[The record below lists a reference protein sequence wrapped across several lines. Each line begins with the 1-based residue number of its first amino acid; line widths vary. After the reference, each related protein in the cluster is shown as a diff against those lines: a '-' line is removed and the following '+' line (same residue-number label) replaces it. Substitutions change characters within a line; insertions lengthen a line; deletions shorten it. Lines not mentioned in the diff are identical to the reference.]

1 MASTKAAS
9 KAAKLR
15 AKRLGRPR
23 KAGADRYPCG
33 KIKKAWANDNQER
46 ENRETEKETLAVAL
60 EARKRIHGI
69 DDNTPL
75 AGYVLGRIFL
85 DGRITEE
92 QRKAG
97 DDFAECMGRYYRLT
111 GVPFPSP
118 RAQAMGGIRGS
129 DGEVSDSHAEAARKA
144 NNVMMRLTGVLL
156 RCKDGPQVKQTV
168 FNVCVM
174 DYDNLRSMPE
184 TQLEWL
190 RRGLNELIFDKGL
203 RTFGE

>member
-15 AKRLGRPR
+15 AKRQGRPR
-23 KAGADRYPCG
+23 KANADRHPCG

-97 DDFAECMGRYYRLT
+97 DDFAETMGRYYRLT

-129 DGEVSDSHAEAARKA
+129 DGEVSQSLADAARRA
-144 NNVMMRLTGVLL
+144 TNMMMRLTGVLL
-156 RCKDGPQVKQTV
+156 RCKDGPQVRQTV
-168 FNVCVM
+168 HNVCVM